1 MRPLDQAVADYLA
14 VRRAMGYT
22 LERTE
27 KLLGQFVDYLDGA
40 GLHTLTV
47 EAAVAWATL
56 PVDVGTNWHAH
67 RLSVVRGF
75 PAWLSTI
82 DDAVE
87 VPPSDLLPSRS
98 RRRTPYL
105 FGEAELA
112 ALLDATAC
120 LRGRLRP
127 TVYRTLLGLLAVTGL
142 RVGEAISLDRAD
154 LDISRGLVT
163 IRSSKFNKTRE
174 LPLHPTTVAALAGYL
189 SARDRLQPN
198 ADPDAVFVSMA
209 ATRLLYCNVQ
219 ATFSRLVDEA
229 GLSPRPGAGRPR
241 LHDLRHSFATNTLL
255 DAYATGADV
264 HARLPLLATYLGH
277 TNPSDT
283 YWYLSAAPEL
293 LAAAADRLEDHQAGR
308 R

>member
-14 VRRAMGYT
+14 VRRAMGYK

-27 KLLGQFVDYLDGA
+27 KLLGQFVDFLDGA
-40 GLHTLTV
+40 GLHTVTV

-75 PAWLSTI
+75 TAWLSTI

-105 FGEAELA
+105 FGEPELA
-112 ALLDATAC
+112 ALLDATAS

-142 RVGEAISLDRAD
+142 RVGEAIRLDRAD

-174 LPLHPTTVAALAGYL
+174 LPLHPTTAAALAGYL

-209 ATRLLYCNVQ
+209 GTRLLYSSVQ
-219 ATFSRLVDEA
+219 WTFSRLVDEA
-229 GLSPRPGAGRPR
+229 GLRPRPGAGRPR
-241 LHDLRHSFATNTLL
+241 LHDLRHSFATNTLR

-293 LAAAADRLEDHQAGR
+293 LAAAADRLGDHQAGR